1 MSKSIDVAQSAL
13 LTLEEQND
21 ARKIDI
27 SLMELANGKLLEQ
40 LKKRDEA
47 LEESKRLLQAQ
58 ATQHEIIVDKVSPNI
73 T

>member
-13 LTLEEQND
+13 LALEEQND

-47 LEESKRLLQAQ
+47 LEESKRLLQAE
-58 ATQHEIIVDKVSPNI
+58 ATQHEIVVDKVSSNI

>member
-13 LTLEEQND
+13 LALEEQND